1 MNAPELNTFMC
12 SKFCPCPDVGDKLL
26 EWIGLTQG
34 EVLARNRIAD
44 WNDGVTPEPW
54 VFGGLTYQV
63 KGTPLDETPVGLE
76 GGYIYP
82 KTFNSF
88 LECIDEVT
96 TREESGELFEQDFI
110 DLAKSFQ
117 TGGSNES
124 VTVAT

>member
-1 MNAPELNTFMC
+1 MC
-12 SKFCPCPDVGDKLL
+12 SKFCPCPDVGDNLL